1 MTCEKESDSTMVVH
15 MNMLPVTIPSKNT
28 FNTEMR
34 RIYLENAPNPE
45 ARVLLVLSPRCH
57 CRFLSSIVV
66 VPFVAGDEEEE

>member
-15 MNMLPVTIPSKNT
+15 MNMLPVTIASKNT

-45 ARVLLVLSPRCH
+45 ATVLLVLSPCCH
-57 CRFLSSIVV
+57 CSFLSSIAV
-66 VPFVAGDEEEE
+66 VPFVAGDKEEE